1 MFSEI
6 DLTASGAWYDSMN
19 YVPVKK
25 AAEPTT
31 PTKPI
36 IVAEPTAPTKM
47 MTDYTNEF
55 KAIINAVPKKERL
68 YDAVVEVMAEFLL
81 TVPDVYHDDFMTI
94 MTRYIFAN
102 RLIYTP
108 ITNADVPGFVPK
120 KGIDPVVLRLIQ
132 TTPAKKG
139 RRGLHIRPMKFDVPK
154 MMSLRGDKIP
164 PLRLE
169 LSNPN

>member
-6 DLTASGAWYDSMN
+6 DLSASGSWYDSMN

-25 AAEPTT
+25 VAAEPM
-31 PTKPI
+31 TKP
-36 IVAEPTAPTKM
+36 VTVSEPTAPTKLM
-47 MTDYTNEF
+47 NDFVHEC

-68 YDAVVEVMAEFLL
+68 YDAVVEVVAEFLL
-81 TVPDVYHDDFMTI
+81 TMPDVYHDDFLTI
-94 MTRYIFAN
+94 MTRYIFSE

-139 RRGLHIRPMKFDVPK
+139 GIQIRHMKFDVPK
-154 MMSLRGDKIP
+154 MMSLINVRG
-164 PLRLE
+164 
-169 LSNPN
+169 